1 MGNSTRKDNSTRKI
15 KEADRKSRWI
25 RLWQSLRYTFLSVP
39 SSAVET
45 FLLYGTFGLLMFG
58 PLAFGAVD
66 HWSTFIL
73 EAGSVLL
80 FLIWL
85 AKQLRDGEGGVVIQW
100 NPLFLPMAAF
110 AVLVLVQIAF
120 RFSAYT
126 HDTVST
132 ALLYC
137 AYAMLCFLSGQ
148 TLLRSAQARKLA
160 FMFTLY
166 GFAVAAFA
174 LLYGISPN
182 GRLYWVYPTHGG
194 WIYGPYVNHN
204 HYAGLMELLVPIPLV
219 LAFTRLADDR
229 ERIAAAVA
237 AAIMVGT
244 IFLSGSRG
252 GMLAIFAELAV
263 MAVVLLRQKRIVR
276 VAIGLAAFA
285 VVLLVM
291 LTWLGG
297 KELTAR
303 VSSISTESR
312 AEISGGMRFSIDRDS
327 VRMFRQKP
335 VLGWGL
341 GTFPV
346 VYPQFRSF
354 YTNFFV
360 NEAHNDYLQLLTEMG
375 ALGFA
380 TMLWFLFVL
389 FRNAV
394 PKMKNWST
402 DVNGAVTL
410 ACVLGL
416 SGILVH
422 SLFDFNLQIPANAA
436 LFYVFCTIAA
446 APSLLQRT
454 RKRKPALP
462 ASEEQLIPTSEVV

>member
-1 MGNSTRKDNSTRKI
+1 MGKTNRRSTHRAKSADPGSGWVRRFNQLQTR
-15 KEADRKSRWI
+15 
-25 RLWQSLRYTFLSVP
+25 L
-39 SSAVET
+39 SAVPDSALDT

-66 HWSTFIL
+66 HWSTFVL
-73 EAGSVLL
+73 EAGALLL
-80 FLIWL
+80 FLVWL
-85 AKQLRDGEGGVVIQW
+85 IKQSRDREIVIQW
-100 NPLFLPMAAF
+100 NPLFLPMAGF
-110 AVLVLVQIAF
+110 AVLVVAQIAF
-120 RFSAYT
+120 RSSAYP
-126 HDTVST
+126 HDTVSST
-132 ALLYC
+132 LLYC
-137 AYAMLCFLSGQ
+137 AYALLCFLSGQ
-148 TLLRSAQARKLA
+148 ALLRGAEARKLA
-160 FMFTLY
+160 FIFTIY
-166 GFAVAAFA
+166 GVAIAGFA

-182 GRLYWVYPTHGG
+182 GKLYWVYPTHGG

-204 HYAGLMELLVPIPLV
+204 HYAGLMELLAPIPLV
-219 LAFTRLADDR
+219 VALTRMADDR
-229 ERIAAAVA
+229 QRIAGAVA

-252 GMLAIFAELAV
+252 GMLAIVVELAV
-263 MAVVLLRQKRIVR
+263 LAGVVLRQKKIVR
-276 VAIGLAAFA
+276 GLIGLAAFA
-285 VVLLVM
+285 VVLATM

-327 VRMFRQKP
+327 IRMFRQRP

-341 GTFPV
+341 GSFPV

-375 ALGFA
+375 LLGFA
-380 TMLWFLFVL
+380 TMLWFLVVL
-389 FRNAV
+389 FRNAL
-394 PKMKNWST
+394 PKMKNWSS
-402 DVNGAVTL
+402 DVNDAVTL
-410 ACVLGL
+410 ACLAGL

-422 SLFDFNLQIPANAA
+422 SIFDFNLQIPANAA
-436 LFYVFCTIAA
+436 IFYVFCTIAA
-446 APSLLQRT
+446 APPLLQRS

-462 ASEEQLIPTSEVV
+462 TSEEQLLPASEVV